1 MDESRNDEAL
11 RPTRT
16 TWAVALVVALAGY
29 LVWQF
34 VPNSPALLD
43 ADTSPRSVAQRDD
56 LTTEEKRVTQLFQT
70 ASPSV
75 VYVRNRTVVSVPR
88 DVGGTVRRDPTVLQE
103 GTGSGFIWTG
113 AGFIVTNY
121 HVIHVQKELEASR
134 QLEVTLSNHESF
146 AAQVVGQELEKD
158 IAVLKIEAPQN
169 VLPPIAVGSSS
180 DLLVGQS
187 VYAIGNPFS
196 LDQTLTHG
204 IISGLDRDM
213 PAKYFEAQRGQ
224 HWITG
229 VIQTDAAI
237 NPGNSGG
244 PLLDSAGRL
253 IGMNTAIKGETGEN
267 TGVGFA
273 VPVDTINRIVTD
285 ILRYGQARRP
295 GLGVTVKLFPE
306 GVAIHDVFTEGG
318 AARAGLKKGTFKTV
332 GYTRQGEPIEALVT
346 ADLILGVNGKTV
358 RSTEDLFR
366 ELDRHQV
373 GEKMDL
379 LIQRAGEKLH
389 VEVELSYLPPQ

>member
-1 MDESRNDEAL
+1 MDEPHNDEAL

-34 VPNSPALLD
+34 VPNSRALLD
-43 ADTSPRSVAQRDD
+43 PDTAPRSVAQRGD
-56 LTTEEKRVTQLFQT
+56 LTADEKRVTQLFQT

-75 VYVRNRTVVSVPR
+75 VYVRNRTVVKVPR
-88 DVGGTVRRDPTVLQE
+88 DAQGGIRLDPTVVQE
-103 GTGSGFIWTG
+103 GTGSGFIWDS
-113 AGFIVTNY
+113 AGFVVTNY
-121 HVIHVQKELEASR
+121 HVIHVPDGLEASR

-158 IAVLKIEAPQN
+158 IAVLKIDAPQN
-169 VLPPIAVGSSS
+169 VLPPIALGSSS

-187 VYAIGNPFS
+187 VYAISNPFS
-196 LDQTLTHG
+196 LDLTLTHG

-213 PAKYFEAQRGQ
+213 PAKYNDPLRGQ

-253 IGMNTAIKGETGEN
+253 IGMNTAIKCETGEN

-295 GLGVTVKLFPE
+295 GLGVTVQLFPE
-306 GVAIHDVFTEGG
+306 GVAIHDVFPEGG
-318 AARAGLKKGTFKTV
+318 AARAGLKSGEFKTV
-332 GYTRQGEPIEALVT
+332 GVTRQGKALEAIVT

-358 RSTEDLFR
+358 HNPEDLFR

-379 LIQRAGEKLH
+379 VIRRGSETLH
-389 VEVELSYLPPQ
+389 VEVELAYLPPQ

>member
-1 MDESRNDEAL
+1 MDEPRNDEAL

-34 VPNSPALLD
+34 VPNSRATLD
-43 ADTSPRSVAQRDD
+43 PDAQPRSVVARGD
-56 LTTEEKRVTQLFQT
+56 LTPQERVVTQLFQT

-75 VYVRNRTVVSVPR
+75 VYIRNRTVVPLPHET
-88 DVGGTVRRDPTVLQE
+88 DGVRRLDPTVVQE
-103 GTGSGFIWTG
+103 GTGSGFIWDS
-113 AGFIVTNY
+113 AGFVVTNY
-121 HVIHVQKELEASR
+121 HVIHVDETLEASR

-146 AAQVVGQELEKD
+146 PAQVVGTEREKD

-196 LDQTLTHG
+196 LDLTLTHG

-213 PAKYFEAQRGQ
+213 PSSYKDPYRGQ

-295 GLGVTVKLFPE
+295 GLGIKVKPFPE
-306 GVAIHDVFTEGG
+306 GVVIYEVMKDGG
-318 AARAGLKKGTFKTV
+318 AARAGLVSGVFKEI
-332 GYTRQGEPIEALVT
+332 GRTRGGDRVEEVVT
-346 ADLILGVNGKTV
+346 ADVIVGVNSKPV
-358 RSTEDLFR
+358 RTTEDLFR
-366 ELDRHQV
+366 ELDRHQ
-373 GEKMDL
+373 
-379 LIQRAGEKLH
+379 AGEKVQLTLQRGKESLH
-389 VEVELSYLPPQ
+389 VDVELSYLPPQ